1 MLLAFAHSASIR
13 LVYCAPRSVLSRF
26 RLSADQGVQY
36 TSKAFQS
43 CLDSHGITQS
53 ISRPGTPLDNAVAE
67 SCFKTQKRELMKG
80 KDYKTMEEATQDIFK
95 YIELYYNTVRMYSA
109 LDYDSP
115 VDYE

>member
-1 MLLAFAHSASIR
+1 
-13 LVYCAPRSVLSRF
+13 
-26 RLSADQGVQY
+26 
-36 TSKAFQS
+36 
-43 CLDSHGITQS
+43 
-53 ISRPGTPLDNAVAE
+53 
-67 SCFKTQKRELMKG
+67 MKG